1 MPSSGKLRLCE
12 EQVCAAQDNTA
23 NSAHSRQWGQ
33 ASKESCGRAGRS
45 AGPDWDRE
53 EAAEIGAAAGYEGA
67 DEWVEVY
74 KVLKDACAWSTLN
87 SSPYSR
93 AEARRTASEKSL
105 SGQMGVLLCGTQ
117 AANPPMVLL
126 SVQQVHCPF
135 QKLRPNNRQI
145 QK

>member
-1 MPSSGKLRLCE
+1 MPASGKLRLRE

-23 NSAHSRQWGQ
+23 NSTHSRQWGQ

-45 AGPDWDRE
+45 ADPDWDRE
-53 EAAEIGAAAGYEGA
+53 EIGAAAGYEGA

-105 SGQMGVLLCGTQ
+105 SLGKWGCFYVAPKLQIPAWFCYLCSKCIV
-117 AANPPMVLL
+117 P
-126 SVQQVHCPF
+126 S
-135 QKLRPNNRQI
+135 KS
-145 QK
+145 